1 MLFKITMVRLGLA
14 LQLMESYLSNRQQY
28 TKIHPCKSK
37 LGKITCG
44 VPQGSSLG
52 PLLFLL
58 YINDLPLVSQFD
70 TTLFADDTYL
80 TLSDKSLSGLE
91 LKANNELRKIDTWMR
106 SNKLSLNYSKSC
118 CMIINKVPSKSCD
131 TNLSLILNST
141 PLKRQQTVK
150 YLGLHVDET
159 LRWSAH
165 IQQLSLQ
172 LVRYAGVFY
181 RIRNLVPRET
191 LRMLYHSLI
200 LSRIQYGILIWRNAA
215 KIHLRELSV

>member
-1 MLFKITMVRLGLA
+1 
-14 LQLMESYLSNRQQY
+14 MESYLSNRQY
-28 TKIHPCKSK
+28 TKIYLNKSK

-58 YINDLPLVSQFD
+58 YINDLPLASQFD

-91 LKANNELRKIDTWMR
+91 LKANNELRKTDTWMR
-106 SNKLSLNYSKSC
+106 SNKLFLNYSKSC
-118 CMIINKVPSKSCD
+118 SMKINKVPSKSCN
-131 TNLSLILNST
+131 TNLSFILNST

-150 YLGLHVDET
+150 YLGLNVDET
-159 LRWSAH
+159 LRWSTH

-172 LVRYAGVFY
+172 LARYAGIFY

-191 LRMLYHSLI
+191 LRILYHNLI
-200 LSRIQYGILIWRNAA
+200 LSRI
-215 KIHLRELSV
+215 